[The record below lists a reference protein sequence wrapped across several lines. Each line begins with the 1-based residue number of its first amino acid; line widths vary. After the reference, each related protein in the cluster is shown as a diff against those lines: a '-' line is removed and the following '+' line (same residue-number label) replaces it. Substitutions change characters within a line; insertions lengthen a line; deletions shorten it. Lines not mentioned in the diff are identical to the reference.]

1 MRKKSQQPSRRKSVN
16 KQAARKINSSGL
28 FFSGNLNM
36 AIEFV
41 ISVIIPATPEEVYH
55 AWLSSDGHTAMTGSP
70 AHISEDVGGDF
81 DAWDGYIHGKNLELK
96 PHSLIV
102 QSWRTSE
109 FSDDEPDS
117 RLEISLEPI
126 GDHTKLTLCHTGLPP
141 HGGQYEEGWVES
153 YFEPMKE
160 YFSSRKL

>member
-1 MRKKSQQPSRRKSVN
+1 
-16 KQAARKINSSGL
+16 
-28 FFSGNLNM
+28 M

-41 ISVIIPATPEEVYH
+41 ITTVIPATPEEVYH
-55 AWLSSDGHTAMTGSP
+55 AWLSSAGHTAMTGSP
-70 AHISEDVGGDF
+70 AHISEDVGSEF
-81 DAWDGYIHGKNLELK
+81 DAWDGYIRGKNLELK

-102 QSWRTSE
+102 ESWRTTE

-117 RLEISLEPI
+117 RLEISLEPM
-126 GDHTKLTLCHTGLPP
+126 GDQTRLILCHTGLPP

-160 YFSSRKL
+160 YFESLKK